1 MNDRKMRGLESW
13 FGGRPGGTCDELDAR
28 SESDRIKERC
38 SSSDLWSMINT
49 KQPQSVSNGSYK
61 HILKQNKPGRY
72 QNSIF
77 TYGNNRQFY

>member
-38 SSSDLWSMINT
+38 SSSDLWSIINT
-49 KQPQSVSNGSYK
+49 K
-61 HILKQNKPGRY
+61 
-72 QNSIF
+72 
-77 TYGNNRQFY
+77 